1 MTSKRRWRTDARNR
15 FVDRK
20 KSDWAREL
28 LSVLVVATIGMV
40 GRATL
45 ADHYVVPSGSM
56 EPTVEVGDRILVDK
70 RAYGLRLPLSNIY
83 IVEGADPKTG
93 EVVVLDSPE
102 TGAVLLKRVV
112 AGPQD
117 TVSISDGRVVLN
129 GVAAP
134 IESSDGALI
143 ELLES
148 TAHFVRLTRGGGPEF
163 GPIRLPSKK
172 YLVVGDNRGLSHD
185 GRSFG
190 FVDRETILGRAE
202 IVYFRKG
209 SFTWTDL

>member
-1 MTSKRRWRTDARNR
+1 MTPKKQRRADARISFSGR
-15 FVDRK
+15 ME
-20 KSDWAREL
+20 SDWVREL
-28 LSVLVVATIGMV
+28 LSVVVVVAIGLI
-40 GRATL
+40 GRATF

-56 EPTVEVGDRILVDK
+56 EPTVEIGDRILVDK
-70 RAYGLRLPLSNIY
+70 RAYGFRLPLSNTY

-93 EVVVLDSPE
+93 DVVVLDSPE
-102 TGAVLLKRVV
+102 TGDVLLKRVV

-117 TVSISDGRVVLN
+117 TVSILGGRVVLN

-134 IESSDGALI
+134 IESRDGALL

-148 TAHFVRLTRGGGPEF
+148 TEHPVRLTGGGGPEF
-163 GPIRLPSKK
+163 GPVRLPSKK

-209 SFTWTDL
+209 TFTWTDL